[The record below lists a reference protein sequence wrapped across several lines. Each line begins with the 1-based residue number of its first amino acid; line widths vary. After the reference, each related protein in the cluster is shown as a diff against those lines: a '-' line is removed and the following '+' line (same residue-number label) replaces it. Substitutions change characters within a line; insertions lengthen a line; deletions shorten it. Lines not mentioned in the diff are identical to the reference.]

1 MKILHI
7 SLFFCTFA
15 PQIIISMKKYIIM
28 AEEGEQSL
36 LEKARAELGLDT
48 SDATLVYTGV
58 GAINIIRSLQGLDRE
73 AELYNI
79 GYAGSANFDLGTW
92 VEVTEV
98 RLNHPNVTYEEPQLT
113 LCTRDDIRCTK
124 AICYS
129 NCDFVLASE
138 YRDCVFDME
147 LAFIA
152 ALGFS
157 HLHSLKYVSDNLSL
171 HSYHELTH
179 GVE

>member
-1 MKILHI
+1 M
-7 SLFFCTFA
+7 A
-15 PQIIISMKKYIIM
+15 KYIIM
-28 AEEGEQSL
+28 AEEGERVL
-36 LEKARAELGLDT
+36 LDKAREQLGLDL
-48 SDATLVYTGV
+48 SDAEIIFTGV
-58 GAINIIRSLQGLDRE
+58 GGINIIRSLQDLDRE

-98 RLNHPNVTYEEPQLT
+98 RLNHPNVTYAEPELKIKNSKLKITNCRQ
-113 LCTRDDIRCTK
+113 
-124 AICYS
+124 AICYT

-138 YRDCVFDME
+138 YKDCVFDME

-152 ALGFS
+152 ALGFKN
-157 HLHSLKYVSDNLSL
+157 LHSLKYVSDNLSL
-171 HSYHELTH
+171 HAYHDLTH

>member
-1 MKILHI
+1 
-7 SLFFCTFA
+7 
-15 PQIIISMKKYIIM
+15 M
-28 AEEGEQSL
+28 AEEGERPL
-36 LEKARAELGLDT
+36 IDKAREELGLDLR
-48 SDATLVYTGV
+48 DAEVLFTGV
-58 GAINIIRSLQGLDRE
+58 GAINIIRSLQHLDRD

-79 GYAGSANFDLGTW
+79 GYAGSANFDLGSW

-98 RLNHPNVTYEEPQLT
+98 RLNHPNVTYAEPELK
-113 LCTRDDIRCTK
+113 LS
-124 AICYS
+124 AISDQHSVVKQAVCYS
-129 NCDFVLASE
+129 NCDFVLASD

-152 ALGFS
+152 ALGFK

-171 HSYHELTH
+171 HAYHEHTR

>member
-1 MKILHI
+1 M
-7 SLFFCTFA
+7 A
-15 PQIIISMKKYIIM
+15 KYIIM
-28 AEEGEQSL
+28 AEEGERPL
-36 LEKARAELGLDT
+36 IDKAREELGLDLR
-48 SDATLVYTGV
+48 DAEVLFTGV
-58 GAINIIRSLQGLDRE
+58 GAINIIRSLQHLDRD

-79 GYAGSANFDLGTW
+79 GYAGSANFDLGSW

-98 RLNHPNVTYEEPQLT
+98 RLNHPNVTYAEPELK
-113 LCTRDDIRCTK
+113 LS
-124 AICYS
+124 AISDQHSVVKQAVCYS
-129 NCDFVLASE
+129 NCDFVLASD

-152 ALGFS
+152 ALGFK

-171 HSYHELTH
+171 HAYHEHTR

>member
-1 MKILHI
+1 
-7 SLFFCTFA
+7 
-15 PQIIISMKKYIIM
+15 M
-28 AEEGEQSL
+28 AEEGERPL
-36 LEKARAELGLDT
+36 IDKAREELGLDLR
-48 SDATLVYTGV
+48 DAEVLFTGV
-58 GAINIIRSLQGLDRE
+58 GAINIIRSLQHLDRD

-79 GYAGSANFDLGTW
+79 GYAGSANFDLGSW

-98 RLNHPNVTYEEPQLT
+98 RLNHPNVTYAEPELK
-113 LCTRDDIRCTK
+113 LS
-124 AICYS
+124 AISNPHSVVKQAVCYS
-129 NCDFVLASE
+129 NCDFVLASD

-152 ALGFS
+152 ALGFK

-171 HSYHELTH
+171 HAYHEHTR

>member
-1 MKILHI
+1 M
-7 SLFFCTFA
+7 A
-15 PQIIISMKKYIIM
+15 KYIIM
-28 AEEGEQSL
+28 AEEGERPL
-36 LEKARAELGLDT
+36 IDKAREELGLDLR
-48 SDATLVYTGV
+48 DAEVLFTGV
-58 GAINIIRSLQGLDRE
+58 GAINIIRSLQHLDRD

-79 GYAGSANFDLGTW
+79 GYAGSANFDLGSW

-98 RLNHPNVTYEEPQLT
+98 RLNHPNVTYAEPELK
-113 LCTRDDIRCTK
+113 LS
-124 AICYS
+124 AISNPHSVVKQAVCYS
-129 NCDFVLASE
+129 NCDFVLASD

-152 ALGFS
+152 ALGFK

-171 HSYHELTH
+171 HAYHEHTR

>member
-1 MKILHI
+1 
-7 SLFFCTFA
+7 
-15 PQIIISMKKYIIM
+15 M
-28 AEEGEQSL
+28 AEEGERPL
-36 LEKARAELGLDT
+36 IDKAREELGLDLR
-48 SDATLVYTGV
+48 DAEVLFTGV
-58 GAINIIRSLQGLDRE
+58 GAINIIRSLQHLDRD

-79 GYAGSANFDLGTW
+79 GYAGSANFDLGSW

-98 RLNHPNVTYEEPQLT
+98 RLNHPNVTYAEPELK
-113 LCTRDDIRCTK
+113 LS
-124 AICYS
+124 AISNPHSVVKQAVCYS
-129 NCDFVLASE
+129 NCDFVLASD

-152 ALGFS
+152 ALGFK

-171 HSYHELTH
+171 HTYHEHTH